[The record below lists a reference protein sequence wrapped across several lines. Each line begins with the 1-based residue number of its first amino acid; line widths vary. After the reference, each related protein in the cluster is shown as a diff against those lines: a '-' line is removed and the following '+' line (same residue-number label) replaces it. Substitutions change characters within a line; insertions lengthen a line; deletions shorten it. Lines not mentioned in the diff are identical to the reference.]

1 VTAARKLPT
10 PREAKLELARRRVAN
25 DIGAFIETT
34 SPRFRRP
41 RHLGKLLAALDHSL
55 TAPVFATVSVPPRHA
70 KTQTMLHHMVRYL
83 KKYPDRIVCYATY
96 NQTRARKMS
105 REARKLAR
113 AAGLKIGGTLNGSTD
128 LAANSVDFWQTPQ
141 GGGFLAAGR
150 GSSLTG
156 EGVHLLVIDDPVK
169 GRDETNSVTIRENVW
184 EWFTGTAYI
193 RLEPGGSCF
202 VVHTR
207 WHQDDLIGRISSLK
221 ARGAEAAADDDLGEL
236 AGEEWEHINIA
247 AVAANDN
254 GGLEPLWPERYDLKK
269 LQRIRATI
277 GEHDWWSLFMGAPR
291 PREAVIFGDCTFYT
305 PPANTNGRK
314 IAIAVDCAGTE
325 STRADW
331 TVAVVFSYWR
341 DRLDPNDKDSP
352 TVLFMDVLEVRR
364 WQIELLDIPAEL
376 AELQKKN
383 YPGAPIIV
391 ETQGAEGRAVAET
404 LRRLDRDLKII
415 GVPAQVDKLTR
426 ATPAAK
432 AWSMGRIRLPQKA
445 KWLPPFLR
453 VVQNFTGNDRHD
465 DDVDALAHAWNYAD
479 RGAPVRES
487 GRDENRKR
495 RKAAGGMGGY

>member
-1 VTAARKLPT
+1 MRAAGKLPT
-10 PREAKLELARRRVAN
+10 PRDAKLELARRRVAN
-25 DIGAFIETT
+25 DIGAFIELT
-34 SPRFRRP
+34 SPRFKRP
-41 RHLGKLLAALDHSL
+41 RHLGKLLAALDRSL
-55 TAPVFATVSVPPRHA
+55 IEPVFATVSVPPRHA
-70 KTQTMLHHMVRYL
+70 KTQTVLHHMVRYL

-169 GRDETNSVTIRENVW
+169 GREETNSVTIRENVW

-207 WHQDDLIGRISSLK
+207 WHEDDLIGRIASLAGRSS
-221 ARGAEAAADDDLGEL
+221 EDADDDVAEL
-236 AGEEWEHINIA
+236 AGEAWEHINVA

-254 GGLEPLWPERYDLKK
+254 GELEALWPDRYDLGK
-269 LQRIRATI
+269 LKRIRATI

-291 PREAVIFGDCTFYT
+291 PRDAIIFGDCTFYT

-314 IAIAVDCAGTE
+314 VVIAADCAGTE

-331 TVAVVFSYWR
+331 TVAVVAAFWR
-341 DRLDPNDKDSP
+341 DRLDPNDKASP
-352 TVLFMDVLEVRR
+352 IVLFMDVLEVRR
-364 WQIELLDIPAEL
+364 WQIELLDVPGKL
-376 AELQKKN
+376 AELQKN
-383 YPGAPIIV
+383 YAGAPIVV

-415 GVPAQVDKLTR
+415 GVPAHVDKLTR

-432 AWSMGRIRLPQKA
+432 AWAMGRLRVPSKA

-453 VVQNFTGNDRHD
+453 VVQNFTGSDRHD

-479 RGAPVRES
+479 RGVAV
-487 GRDENRKR
+487 GTKRDEEKRKK